1 MGMVTMRGLTLEHVW
16 GSRAQRARQAAYA
29 SLKRSFAVYVRQF
42 CVMGVSRGGPPIN
55 PRSER
60 PNNST
65 SVCSTEWLQQ
75 VETDISWQKCAER
88 QKRWLAHDRLH

>member
-1 MGMVTMRGLTLEHVW
+1 MPRRPIQFLDPT
-16 GSRAQRARQAAYA
+16 GSAEAARP
-29 SLKRSFAVYVRQF
+29 ST
-42 CVMGVSRGGPPIN
+42 

-88 QKRWLAHDRLH
+88 QKRWLALDRLH